1 MYGLCIGIHIS
12 SCRGSIGTKHRHRL
26 YQIITSINILGKIR
40 ITDGCIIKDKC
51 IYTIVFTIEKA
62 GNTYVVL
69 FRSAKHQ
76 ITSGTDKMNI
86 CCFKSFKVHS
96 IRIFI
101 RMVVIDRI
109 LAEALAKDI
118 GIRTAAAVQVIITCT
133 ADQSVVA
140 VFSG

>member
-12 SCRGSIGTKHRHRL
+12 SCRDTIGTKHRHRL
-26 YQIITSINILGKIR
+26 YQIIASINILGKIR

-51 IYTIVFTIEKA
+51 IYTMVFTIEES

-96 IRIFI
+96 VRVFI
-101 RMVVIDRI
+101 HMVVIDSI
-109 LAEALAKDI
+109 LTEAFAEDI
-118 GIRTAAAVQVIITCT
+118 GIRTAAAIQVIITCT